1 MASAAIG
8 VSHLV
13 QSTRAG
19 AEYGFALIGI
29 VILANLFKYPFL
41 EFGPRYAIATKKTLI
56 EGYVDYSKWAIGFF
70 IVFTLGTM
78 FTVHAVVTLVTAGLA
93 SNLTGIHLEPVTWS
107 AIILGVCILILIT
120 GKYSVLDG
128 FMKII
133 MVTLAISTVTAVF
146 SALFSVGAPI
156 TEGFS
161 APSVWT
167 IGGISFLIALM
178 GWMPIPVDA
187 SAWHSIWS
195 VERIKQTGY
204 TPKLRESLFDFNVGY
219 IGAALLALCF
229 LLLGAMVMYG
239 SGQAF
244 AENAADFST
253 QLISMYTS
261 SLGVWAYPVI
271 VIAAFTTMFG
281 TTLAVTDTYPRVCR
295 YLLHICFPK
304 TFSDNSSYRL
314 FLILIIS
321 VSAGA
326 WMVLYFLGNQFRYLI
341 DLATTLSF
349 LGAPVLG
356 YINYQL
362 VFDPAFP
369 DKYRPSKP
377 LQWLAISGLLFLTG
391 FALFYIWWRVMSI
404 A

>member
-41 EFGPRYAIATKKTLI
+41 EFGPRYAIATKQTLI
-56 EGYVDYSKWAIGFF
+56 DGYMKFSKWAIGFF

-78 FTVHAVVTLVTAGLA
+78 FAVHAVVTLVTAGLA
-93 SNLTGIHLEPVTWS
+93 SDLTGINLDPVTWG

-133 MVTLAISTVTAVF
+133 MLVLAFSTVTAVI
-146 SALFSVGAPI
+146 SAFFSVGVTH
-156 TEGFS
+156 TETYT

-204 TPKLRESLFDFNVGY
+204 TPKLSESLFDFNVGY
-219 IGAALLALCF
+219 IGAAFLAICF
-229 LLLGAMVMYG
+229 LLLGALVMYG
-239 SGQAF
+239 SGQSF
-244 AENAADFST
+244 AANAADFST
-253 QLISMYTS
+253 QLISMYTAN
-261 SLGVWAYPVI
+261 LGAWAYPVI
-271 VIAAFTTMFG
+271 IIAAFTTMFG

-304 TFSDNSSYRL
+304 TFVDKSSYRL
-314 FLILIIS
+314 FILLLIT
-321 VSAGA
+321 VSAGS
-326 WMVLYFLGNQFRYLI
+326 WMVLYFMGSQFRYLI

-356 YINYQL
+356 YINYRL
-362 VFDPAFP
+362 VFDPSFP
-369 DKYRPSKP
+369 ETFRPTKP
-377 LQWLAISGLLFLTG
+377 LQWLSVAGLIFLTG
-391 FALFYIWWRVMSI
+391 FALFYIWWKVISLY
-404 A
+404 